1 VEDVQDL
8 LLDDCSAAEGRGIAA
23 KGTEKTVDVPALD
36 HPIRMTCLT
45 GSELASTTRFPICTS
60 ANTIAS
66 LTCAAYLLSTSAS
79 FCLASLADGSA
90 QSATANKKNMEA
102 AKTVIF
108 ENNIFIFC
116 LSKVDLALLPLL

>member
-60 ANTIAS
+60 A
-66 LTCAAYLLSTSAS
+66 S